1 MQIEL
6 EDIELQDLEDLL
18 PKVAVSFGIQFHQN
32 ELADVATFGEFCD
45 RISDKTTLEHVSD
58 CTNEQAFQ
66 KLKNAVSHS
75 LQIAENDLSP
85 STPLDKLF
93 PLHLRRYRLKMIE
106 KRLGFKL
113 NLLRAPN
120 WLIIFIT
127 IVFLLSL
134 ITLFFNGTLGVLG
147 MAATI
152 SGLFIANKTGLVLD
166 QKTLGDV
173 AEKMTREQYIRSRN
187 NPETFNRS
195 EIEMILI
202 TWYSQEFELSNLTR
216 ESRFGRV

>member
-45 RISDKTTLEHVSD
+45 RISDKITLEHVSD
-58 CTNEQAFQ
+58 CTNEQAFK

-75 LQIAENDLSP
+75 LQIDENDLSP
-85 STPLDKLF
+85 STPLAKLF

-120 WLIIFIT
+120 WLTILIIIG
-127 IVFLLSL
+127 FLLSL
-134 ITLFFNGTLGVLG
+134 FTLFLMVN
-147 MAATI
+147 
-152 SGLFIANKTGLVLD
+152 
-166 QKTLGDV
+166 
-173 AEKMTREQYIRSRN
+173 
-187 NPETFNRS
+187 
-195 EIEMILI
+195 
-202 TWYSQEFELSNLTR
+202 
-216 ESRFGRV
+216 

>member
-1 MQIEL
+1 MQLEL

-18 PKVAVSFGIQFHQN
+18 PKVAVSFGIQFHPN

-45 RISDKTTLEHVSD
+45 RISDKITLEHVSD
-58 CTNEQAFQ
+58 CTSEQAFQ

-75 LQIAENDLSP
+75 LQIDENDLSP

-93 PLHLRRYRLKMIE
+93 PLPLRRSRLKMIE
-106 KRLGFKL
+106 KKLGFKL

-120 WLIIFIT
+120 WLVILFT

-147 MAATI
+147 IAATI

-173 AEKMTREQYIRSRN
+173 AEKMTREQYLRSRN